1 MLGLEQEKKYF
12 LLAAGSM
19 GTKAIVHILE
29 LLLAMRSKKENLVVI
44 CGSNQKLKKKLQQKY
59 KNRKEVT
66 LVGYTKKMP
75 LYLKACDV
83 IFTKP
88 GGLTSTEAA
97 VSGIPIVHIRPIPG
111 CETENRRFFRMLGM
125 SVSGKTA
132 IGQVVSGVRLIHD
145 EKKVKRMLEA
155 QKREINPDASEKLYY
170 FLNAE
175 KRIVNVRFT
184 ENTKKMH
191 K

>member
-1 MLGLEQEKKYF
+1 M
-12 LLAAGSM
+12 
-19 GTKAIVHILE
+19 
-29 LLLAMRSKKENLVVI
+29 VI

-145 EKKVKRMLEA
+145 KKKVKRMLEA
-155 QKREINPDASEKLYY
+155 QKREINPDASEELYY

-175 KRIVNVRFT
+175 NHSPASSVQSTKR
-184 ENTKKMH
+184 
-191 K
+191 

>member
-1 MLGLEQEKKYF
+1 
-12 LLAAGSM
+12 
-19 GTKAIVHILE
+19 
-29 LLLAMRSKKENLVVI
+29 
-44 CGSNQKLKKKLQQKY
+44 
-59 KNRKEVT
+59 
-66 LVGYTKKMP
+66 MP

-155 QKREINPDASEKLYY
+155 QKREINQDASEELYY

>member
-1 MLGLEQEKKYF
+1 MWSSVE
-12 LLAAGSM
+12 A
-19 GTKAIVHILE
+19 TK
-29 LLLAMRSKKENLVVI
+29 
-44 CGSNQKLKKKLQQKY
+44 KLKKKLQQKY
-59 KNRKEVT
+59 KNRKEVR

-132 IGQVVSGVRLIHD
+132 IGQVASGVRLIHD
-145 EKKVKRMLEA
+145 EKKSKT
-155 QKREINPDASEKLYY
+155 DAGGSEKRNKSGC
-170 FLNAE
+170 FR
-175 KRIVNVRFT
+175 RIVLFFERREPFPRFKCA
-184 ENTKKMH
+184 EH
-191 K
+191 